1 MFAGMG
7 TWEMNGS
14 KAKEVRFRELLFVD
28 DTTIVGMK
36 EELVVGVINMKEVMN
51 KFKER
56 GNDQKEESLDVY
68 MKETKSIRVFGSW
81 VGTKEDVNMRIRRA
95 GGLWAKM
102 KEQLKNTRLSKR
114 WQARI
119 VQAGIKSALLF
130 QFQVRV

>member
-1 MFAGMG
+1 MRGMFAGMG

-36 EELVVGVINMKEVMN
+36 EELVVGVITMKEVMN

-68 MKETKSIRVFGSW
+68 MKSVWFMGRYKRGCQYEDEKSGW
-81 VGTKEDVNMRIRRA
+81 
-95 GGLWAKM
+95 LWAKM
-102 KEQLKNTRLSKR
+102 KEELKNTRLSKR

-119 VQAGIKSALLF
+119 VQAGMKSALLF
-130 QFQVRV
+130 